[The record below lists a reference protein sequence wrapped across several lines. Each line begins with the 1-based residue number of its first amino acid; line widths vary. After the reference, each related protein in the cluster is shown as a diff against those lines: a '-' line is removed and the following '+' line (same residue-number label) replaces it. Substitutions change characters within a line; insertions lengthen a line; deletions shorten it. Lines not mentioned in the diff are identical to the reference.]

1 MTFEKKKVVGK
12 EKHFLSYSTCVIS
25 RGNENNLNRV
35 MGSVDGAGSNGV
47 LDLIN

>member
-1 MTFEKKKVVGK
+1 MTVEKKQGGEK
-12 EKHFLSYSTCVIS
+12 KHFLLFNMCHLS
-25 RGNENNLNRV
+25 RVNENNLNRV